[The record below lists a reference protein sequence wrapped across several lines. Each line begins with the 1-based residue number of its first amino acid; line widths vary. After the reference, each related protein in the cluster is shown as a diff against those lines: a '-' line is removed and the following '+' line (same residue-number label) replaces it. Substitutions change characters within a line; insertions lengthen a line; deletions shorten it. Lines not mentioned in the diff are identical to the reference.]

1 MQNQKQSL
9 LVLTCLSI
17 GIVYGDIG
25 TSPLYAFKAMFEGQH
40 SIAINQ
46 ANVFG
51 ILSLVFWTFII
62 TVSIKYL
69 ALVTRASNK
78 GEGGVLTLTSLAHN
92 VAPLH
97 LKKGILF
104 LGMLAA
110 GFFFGEAIITP
121 AMSVLSA
128 VEGITV
134 INSRFEPM
142 ILPIAITIICGLFA
156 IQKYGSGKIGRLFA
170 PVMLLWFATIGL
182 LGLLSIIKNPTV
194 LYALNPQYA
203 LTFIINHGAA
213 TLFTLGVVVLAVT
226 GVEALYADMGH
237 FGIKPIRL
245 AWFFIVMPCLVLNY
259 YGQGALVLSQTGDI
273 DNPFFMLAPEMLRL
287 PLVILATF
295 ATIIASQAVISGIF
309 SLTRQAVNL
318 GFLPPVQIH
327 HTSHQE
333 QGQIYVPL
341 ANFLLFVL
349 VITVV
354 ITFGSSARLA
364 AAYGIAVTA
373 TMLISSLFIIV
384 VARYFWQWK
393 LAVVI
398 QYAVLM
404 LLYDS
409 LLFISTSLKF
419 SDGGWLPLTIG
430 TIVFLLMVTWY
441 LERERISQLI
451 KQPLSAEAMVNELE
465 QKDWPRASGTAVYFT
480 RNEDHVPASLVNN
493 LKYNETLHERNV
505 LLTFKYPDQP
515 RVHPLKRL
523 EVRQI
528 SPSFWQMIAY
538 VGYQE
543 SLDIDQIFT
552 ACNCK
557 GFTLHEVDTVF
568 FMSSER
574 MKLKPSTVWHD
585 LKARLFILLS
595 RNALRTSERLHVP
608 QDRLIEIGVHM
619 EI

>member
-9 LVLTCLSI
+9 WVLTCLSI

-25 TSPLYAFKAMFEGQH
+25 TSPLYAFKAMFEGEH

-46 ANVFG
+46 ENVFG
-51 ILSLVFWTFII
+51 ILSLVFWTFVI
-62 TVSIKYL
+62 TVCLKYL

-78 GEGGVLTLTSLAHN
+78 GEGGVLTLTSLAHS
-92 VAPLH
+92 VAPPH
-97 LKKGILF
+97 FKKGILF

-110 GFFFGEAIITP
+110 GFFFGEGIITP

-134 INSRFEPM
+134 IDRSFKPM
-142 ILPIAITIICGLFA
+142 ILPIAITIICVLFA

-170 PVMLLWFATIGL
+170 PVMLLWFVTIGV

-194 LYALNPQYA
+194 LDALNPIYA
-203 LTFIINHGAA
+203 IHFAFNHGEA

-259 YGQGALVLSQTGDI
+259 YGQGALVLSQQMDI
-273 DNPFFMLAPEMLRL
+273 NNPFFMLAPDKLRL
-287 PLVILATF
+287 PLVILATC
-295 ATIIASQAVISGIF
+295 ATVIASQAVISGIF

-341 ANFLLFVL
+341 ANFLLFLL

-354 ITFGSSARLA
+354 LTFGSSERLA

-373 TMLISSLFIIV
+373 TMLISSLFILV
-384 VARYFWQWK
+384 VARYMWGWK
-393 LAVVI
+393 LIVVI
-398 QYAVLM
+398 QYAAFM
-404 LLYDS
+404 LLYDV
-409 LLFISTSLKF
+409 LLFIATSLKF

-430 TIVFLLMVTWY
+430 SIVFLLMVTWY
-441 LERERISQLI
+441 LERERISRLI
-451 KQPLSAEAMVNELE
+451 KQPLSSEAMVNELE

-505 LLTFKYPDQP
+505 LMTFKYPDQP
-515 RVHPLKRL
+515 RVHPLKRI
-523 EVRQI
+523 EVKQI
-528 SPSFWQMIAY
+528 SLSFWQMTAY

-543 SLDIDQIFT
+543 SLDMDQIFT
-552 ACNCK
+552 ACNGK
-557 GFTLHEVDTVF
+557 GFSLHELDTVF
-568 FMSSER
+568 FMSTER
-574 MKLKPSTVWHD
+574 MKLKHTTLWHD

-608 QDRLIEIGVHM
+608 QDRLIEIGVHL